1 MSAAPKAA
9 PANPFPGLR
18 PYREE
23 EQHLFFGRE
32 RHVDRMVDKIGAHRF
47 LAVVGSSGSGKSS
60 LVNCGFKPALRRGLL
75 AEAGTSWRMVQIR
88 PGGNPIRALA
98 TELAQPSA
106 LFENVSKDLPLAD
119 MLDATLRLSSRGL
132 VDIYRQARL
141 PERTNLLVVVD
152 QFEELFRYR
161 NPAADNAFGPAQDTT
176 AFIRLLLESAA
187 QPDYRIYIALTMR
200 SDFLGDCVQFDG
212 LPEAINEG
220 QYLVPRL
227 TRDERRSVVEGPI
240 SSAGAVIS
248 PVLLTQLVNDVG
260 DNPDQLSILQHAL
273 NRTWAQWKHDCQSQG
288 PVSLENYE
296 AIGTM
301 AHALDQH
308 ANKAWKELATPRHQ
322 LLCERAFKA
331 LTDRGTDQRGI
342 RRPLRFA
349 SLCAIVDADPSE
361 SVEVLKPFRKLSR
374 SFVMPDEHGAI
385 GPDTWIDISHESFM
399 RLWTKLRDWAGEEA
413 ESAREYRRL
422 SDRAIGH
429 YRSPEKF
436 GLMQDPDLQSSLDFE
451 KLRQPTA
458 AWADLYGGGFE
469 EATRFLRESETK
481 REEER
486 VERELE
492 RLWQLRWQPAISAV
506 VALVFFGVLIMN
518 RAALSLA
525 DLRDRT
531 WLDSAWSFFKIS
543 LMATPFALFWVA
555 ISWYGKKVHH
565 RFARRLV
572 LRATREQAKATIKA
586 PQTTAHDLAAI
597 LSANYAPWRRRT
609 IGATIDFIIEYVI
622 LILVGILIASITRF
636 TNLFAGPD
644 SVDFLVGLLGT
655 ATMLGYHLF
664 TTGSSRQAT
673 FGMRAVRIHVTML
686 DGSRVSRRRATARQ
700 LVKMAVSPLLM
711 YWPLI
716 YLIARR
722 WNPQFVQRRQ
732 WLGDL
737 ASKTVVV
744 YKPNTAPP
752 PHPKPAT

>member
-1 MSAAPKAA
+1 
-9 PANPFPGLR
+9 
-18 PYREE
+18 
-23 EQHLFFGRE
+23 
-32 RHVDRMVDKIGAHRF
+32 
-47 LAVVGSSGSGKSS
+47 
-60 LVNCGFKPALRRGLL
+60 
-75 AEAGTSWRMVQIR
+75 
-88 PGGNPIRALA
+88 
-98 TELAQPSA
+98 
-106 LFENVSKDLPLAD
+106 

-132 VDIYRQARL
+132 VEIYRQARL

-161 NPAADNAFGPAQDTT
+161 NPATDSAYGPAPDTT

-187 QPDYRIYIALTMR
+187 QPDYRIYVALTMR
-200 SDFLGDCVQFDG
+200 SDFLGDCAQFDG

-308 ANKAWKELATPRHQ
+308 ANKAWKELTTPRHQ

-331 LTDRGTDQRGI
+331 LTDRSTDQRGI

-349 SLCAIVDADPSE
+349 NLCAIVDAADPLE
-361 SVEVLKPFRKLSR
+361 LVEVLKPFRKLSR
-374 SFVMPDEHGAI
+374 SFVTPDEHGAI

-436 GLMQDPDLQSSLDFE
+436 GLMQDPDLQSALDFE

-469 EATRFLRESETK
+469 DATRFLRESETK
-481 REEER
+481 RKEEK

-492 RLWQLRWQPAISAV
+492 RLWQLRLQPAISAV

-525 DLRDRT
+525 DLKDRT

-555 ISWYGKKVHH
+555 VSWYGKKVHH
-565 RFARRLV
+565 RFARSFV
-572 LRATREQAKATIKA
+572 LHATREQAKATIKA
-586 PQTTAHDLAAI
+586 PQTTVHDVAAI
-597 LSANYAPWRRRT
+597 LPANYAPWRRRT
-609 IGATIDFIIEYVI
+609 LGAAIDFIIEYVI
-622 LILVGILIASITRF
+622 LILVGVLILSITRF
-636 TNLFAGPD
+636 FAAY
-644 SVDFLVGLLGT
+644 FVGHQFGLALLSWLSSIP
-655 ATMLGYHLF
+655 TMLGYHLF

-673 FGMRAVRIHVTML
+673 FGMRAVRVYVTML
-686 DGSRVSRRRATARQ
+686 DGSRVSRRRAAARQ
-700 LVKMAVSPLLM
+700 LVKMAVSPLLI
-711 YWPLI
+711 YWPVI
-716 YLIARR
+716 YLIARG
-722 WNPQFVQRRQ
+722 WNPQFVQRKQ

-744 YKPNTAPP
+744 SKPK
-752 PHPKPAT
+752 PHPSTKPTG